1 MDKINFFKKNRI
13 YVIGGG
19 LAGVEA
25 ARQITN
31 FGINV
36 TLFEMKPVHFSKA
49 HKSEN
54 LAELVCS
61 NSLKSNS
68 IENAGGILKE
78 EMRLLNSLVIEA
90 ADNTTVPAGKAL
102 AVDRDLFTE
111 YITDSIEKNSKIEL
125 RREMYTEIEDD
136 VLNIIA
142 TGPLTSDELVN
153 NIMDITDQKNLYFY
167 DSISPILNSDSID
180 YSKVFRAS
188 RYENEG
194 EGDYINCPLSKEE
207 YYTLVDEIIK
217 AEKVDL
223 HEFEDTGYFESCMPV
238 EVMCERGRETLRF
251 GPMKPVGLIDPKT
264 GKSPYAAVQ
273 LRMENSRATMFNIVG
288 FQTKLTY
295 PEQRR
300 VFRMIPGLENA
311 EFFRYGSI
319 HRNTYL
325 RSPGLLNEFLEL
337 KNNNNIFFAGQ
348 ITGVEGY
355 VESAAMGIIAGINAS
370 MKFLGLKQ
378 RPVPAESSIGSLIS
392 YISGFSGKNFQPINI
407 NFGIYPDLGQKLKK
421 DKKREL
427 IAKKALDSIN
437 DYKSVLSSQ
446 SF

>member
-1 MDKINFFKKNRI
+1 MDKNKFFKKDRI
-13 YVIGGG
+13 NIIGGG

-25 ARQITN
+25 ARQITS

-36 TLFEMKPVHFSKA
+36 SLFEMKPVRYSEA

-68 IENAGGILKE
+68 IANAGGILKE

-90 ADNTTVPAGKAL
+90 ADNTNVPAGKAL
-102 AVDRDLFTE
+102 AVDRNLFTE
-111 YITDSIEKNSKIEL
+111 YITERIEKNSKIEL
-125 RREMYTEIEDD
+125 RREVYSDIEND
-136 VLNIIA
+136 VINLIA
-142 TGPLTSDELVN
+142 TGPLTSEELVN
-153 NIMDITDQKNLYFY
+153 NIMKMTGQKNLYFY
-167 DSISPILNSDSID
+167 DSISPIINSDSID

-188 RYENEG
+188 RYENEV
-194 EGDYINCPLSKEE
+194 EGDYINCPFSKEQ
-207 YYTLVDEIIK
+207 YYAFANEIIK
-217 AEKVDL
+217 AEKVEL
-223 HEFEDTGYFESCMPV
+223 HEFEDTGYFESCMPI
-238 EVMCERGRETLRF
+238 EVMCERGIETLRF
-251 GPMKPVGLIDPKT
+251 GPMKPVGLTDPKT
-264 GKSPYAAVQ
+264 GKIPFAVVQ
-273 LRMENSRATMFNIVG
+273 LRMENNRATMYNIVG

-300 VFRMIPGLENA
+300 IFRMIPGLENA

-325 RSPGLLNEFLEL
+325 RSPDLLNEFIQLESN
-337 KNNNNIFFAGQ
+337 KNIFFAGQ

-355 VESAAMGIIAGINAS
+355 VESAATGIIAGINAA
-370 MKFLGLKQ
+370 MKFLGREMK
-378 RPVPAESSIGSLIS
+378 PVPPESSIGSLIS

-427 IAKKALDSIN
+427 IAKKALDSIME
-437 DYKSVLSSQ
+437 YKAVLSR
-446 SF
+446 

>member
-1 MDKINFFKKNRI
+1 MDKKKFFKKDRI
-13 YVIGGG
+13 NIIGGG

-25 ARQITN
+25 ARQITS

-36 TLFEMKPVHFSKA
+36 SLFEMKPVRYSEA

-90 ADNTTVPAGKAL
+90 ADNTSVPAGKAL
-102 AVDRDLFTE
+102 AVDRNLFTE
-111 YITDSIEKNSKIEL
+111 YITERIEKNSKVEL
-125 RREMYTEIEDD
+125 RREVYSDIKND
-136 VLNIIA
+136 VINLIA
-142 TGPLTSDELVN
+142 TGPLTSEELVN
-153 NIMDITDQKNLYFY
+153 NIMKMTGQKNLYFY
-167 DSISPILNSDSID
+167 DSISPIVNSDSID

-188 RYENEG
+188 RYENEV
-194 EGDYINCPLSKEE
+194 EGDYINCPFSKEQ
-207 YYTLVDEIIK
+207 YYAFTNEIIK
-217 AEKVDL
+217 AEKVEL
-223 HEFEDTGYFESCMPV
+223 HEFEDTGYFESCMPI
-238 EVMCERGRETLRF
+238 EVMCERGIETLRF
-251 GPMKPVGLIDPKT
+251 GPMKPVGLTDPKT
-264 GKSPYAAVQ
+264 GKIPFAVVQ
-273 LRMENSRATMFNIVG
+273 LRMENNRATMYNIVG

-300 VFRMIPGLENA
+300 IFRMIPGLENA

-325 RSPGLLNEFLEL
+325 RSPGLLNEFIQLESN
-337 KNNNNIFFAGQ
+337 KNIFFAGQ

-355 VESAAMGIIAGINAS
+355 VESAATGIIAGINAA
-370 MKFLGLKQ
+370 MKFLGREMK
-378 RPVPAESSIGSLIS
+378 PVPPESSIGSLIS

-427 IAKKALDSIN
+427 IAKKALDSIME
-437 DYKSVLSSQ
+437 YKAVLSC
-446 SF
+446 

>member
-1 MDKINFFKKNRI
+1 MDKNKFFKKDRI
-13 YVIGGG
+13 NIIGGG

-25 ARQITN
+25 ARQITS

-36 TLFEMKPVHFSKA
+36 SLFEMKPVRYSEA

-68 IENAGGILKE
+68 IDNAGGILKE

-90 ADNTTVPAGKAL
+90 ADNTSVPAGKAL

-111 YITDSIEKNSKIEL
+111 YITERIEENSKVEL
-125 RREMYTEIEDD
+125 RREVYSDIEND
-136 VLNIIA
+136 VINLIA
-142 TGPLTSDELVN
+142 TGPLTSVELVN
-153 NIMDITDQKNLYFY
+153 NIMKITDRKNLYFY
-167 DSISPILNSDSID
+167 DSISPIVNSDSID

-188 RYENEG
+188 RYENEV
-194 EGDYINCPLSKEE
+194 EGDYINCPFSKEQ
-207 YYTLVDEIIK
+207 YYAFVNEIIK
-217 AEKVDL
+217 AEKVEL
-223 HEFEDTGYFESCMPV
+223 HEFEDTGYFESCMPI
-238 EVMCERGRETLRF
+238 EVMCERGIETLRF
-251 GPMKPVGLIDPKT
+251 GPMKPVGLTDPKT
-264 GKSPYAAVQ
+264 GKIPFAVVQ
-273 LRMENSRATMFNIVG
+273 LRMENNKASMYNIVG

-325 RSPGLLNEFLEL
+325 RSPGLLNDFIQLESN
-337 KNNNNIFFAGQ
+337 KNIFFAGQ

-355 VESAAMGIIAGINAS
+355 VESAATGIIAGINAA
-370 MKFLGLKQ
+370 MKFLGREMK
-378 RPVPAESSIGSLIS
+378 PVPPESSIGALFLIS
-392 YISGFSGKNFQPINI
+392 PDIAERISS
-407 NFGIYPDLGQKLKK
+407 
-421 DKKREL
+421 RL
-427 IAKKALDSIN
+427 I
-437 DYKSVLSSQ
+437 
-446 SF
+446 

>member
-1 MDKINFFKKNRI
+1 MDKNKFFRKDRINI
-13 YVIGGG
+13 IGGG

-25 ARQITN
+25 ARQITS

-36 TLFEMKPVHFSKA
+36 SLFEMKPVRYSEA

-68 IENAGGILKE
+68 IANAGGILKE

-90 ADNTTVPAGKAL
+90 ADNTSVPAGKAL
-102 AVDRDLFTE
+102 AVDRNLFTE
-111 YITDSIEKNSKIEL
+111 YITERIEKNSKVEL
-125 RREMYTEIEDD
+125 RREVYSDIEND
-136 VLNIIA
+136 VINLIA
-142 TGPLTSDELVN
+142 TGPLTSEELVN
-153 NIMDITDQKNLYFY
+153 NITKMTGQKNLYFY
-167 DSISPILNSDSID
+167 DSISPIINSDSID

-188 RYENEG
+188 RYENEV
-194 EGDYINCPLSKEE
+194 EGDYINCPFSKEQ
-207 YYTLVDEIIK
+207 YYALVNEIIK
-217 AEKVDL
+217 AEKVEL
-223 HEFEDTGYFESCMPV
+223 HEFEDTGYFESCMPI
-238 EVMCERGRETLRF
+238 EVMCERGIETLRF
-251 GPMKPVGLIDPKT
+251 GPMKPVGLTDPKT
-264 GKSPYAAVQ
+264 GKIPFAVVQ
-273 LRMENSRATMFNIVG
+273 LRMENNRATMYNIVG

-300 VFRMIPGLENA
+300 IFRMIPGLENA

-325 RSPGLLNEFLEL
+325 RSPGLLNEFIQLESN
-337 KNNNNIFFAGQ
+337 KNIFFAGQ

-355 VESAAMGIIAGINAS
+355 VESAATGIIAGINAA
-370 MKFLGLKQ
+370 MKFLGREMK
-378 RPVPAESSIGSLIS
+378 PVPPESSIGSLIS

-427 IAKKALDSIN
+427 IAKKALDSIME
-437 DYKSVLSSQ
+437 YKAVLSC
-446 SF
+446 

>member
-1 MDKINFFKKNRI
+1 MDKTNFFKKEHIN
-13 YVIGGG
+13 VIGGG

-49 HKSEN
+49 HKSES

-78 EMRLLNSLVIEA
+78 EMRQLNSLVIEA
-90 ADNTTVPAGKAL
+90 ADNTAVPAGKAL
-102 AVDRDLFTE
+102 AVDRDLFSQ

-125 RREMYTEIEDD
+125 KREIYSEIEDGI
-136 VLNIIA
+136 LNIIA
-142 TGPLTSDELVN
+142 TGPLTSDNLVN
-153 NIMDITDQKNLYFY
+153 QIMDITDRKNLYFY
-167 DSISPILNSDSID
+167 DSISPILNADSID

-188 RYENEG
+188 RYETEG
-194 EGDYINCPLSKEE
+194 EGDYINCPLSKDE
-207 YYTLVDEIIK
+207 YYALVDEIIK

-251 GPMKPVGLIDPKT
+251 GPMKPVGLTDPKT

-273 LRMENSRATMFNIVG
+273 LRMENSSATMYNIVG

-325 RSPGLLNEFLEL
+325 KSPGLLNEYLQL
-337 KNNNNIFFAGQ
+337 KNNTNIFFAGQ

-355 VESAAMGIIAGINAS
+355 VESAATGIIAGINAA
-370 MKFLGLKQ
+370 MKFLGLEQ
-378 RPVPAESSIGSLIS
+378 RPVPPESSIGSLIS
-392 YISGFSGKNFQPINI
+392 YITGYSGKNFQPINI

-437 DYKSVLSSQ
+437 DYKAVLSSQ

>member
-1 MDKINFFKKNRI
+1 MDKNKFFKKDRI
-13 YVIGGG
+13 NIIGGG

-25 ARQITN
+25 ARQITS

-36 TLFEMKPVHFSKA
+36 SLFEMKPVRYSEA

-68 IENAGGILKE
+68 IANAGGILKE

-90 ADNTTVPAGKAL
+90 ADNTNVPAGKAL
-102 AVDRDLFTE
+102 AVDRNLFTE
-111 YITDSIEKNSKIEL
+111 YITERIEKNSKVEL
-125 RREMYTEIEDD
+125 RREVYSDIEND
-136 VLNIIA
+136 VINLIA
-142 TGPLTSDELVN
+142 TGPLTSVELVN
-153 NIMDITDQKNLYFY
+153 NIMKMTDRKNLYFY
-167 DSISPILNSDSID
+167 DSISPIVNSDSID

-188 RYENEG
+188 RYENEV
-194 EGDYINCPLSKEE
+194 EGDYINCPFSKEQ
-207 YYTLVDEIIK
+207 YYAFANEIIK
-217 AEKVDL
+217 AEKVEL
-223 HEFEDTGYFESCMPV
+223 HEFEDTGYFESCMPI
-238 EVMCERGRETLRF
+238 EVMCERGIETLRF
-251 GPMKPVGLIDPKT
+251 GPMKPVGLTDPKT
-264 GKSPYAAVQ
+264 GKIPFAVVQ
-273 LRMENSRATMFNIVG
+273 LRMENNRATMYNIVG

-300 VFRMIPGLENA
+300 IFRMIPGLENA

-325 RSPGLLNEFLEL
+325 RSPGLLNEFIQLESN
-337 KNNNNIFFAGQ
+337 KNIFFAGQ

-355 VESAAMGIIAGINAS
+355 VESAATGIIAGINAA
-370 MKFLGLKQ
+370 MKFLGREMK
-378 RPVPAESSIGSLIS
+378 PVPPESSIGSLIS

-427 IAKKALDSIN
+427 IAKKALDSIME
-437 DYKSVLSSQ
+437 YKAVLSR
-446 SF
+446 

>member
-1 MDKINFFKKNRI
+1 MNKNNFFKKDRI
-13 YVIGGG
+13 IVVGGG

-36 TLFEMKPVHFSKA
+36 TLFEMKPARFSGA
-49 HKSEN
+49 HNSEN

-61 NSLKSNS
+61 NSLKSDS
-68 IENAGGILKE
+68 IENAGGILKK
-78 EMRLLNSLVIEA
+78 EMRFLDSLVIKA
-90 ADNTTVPAGKAL
+90 ADKTRVPAGKAL
-102 AVDRDLFTE
+102 AVDRDLFSE
-111 YITDSIEKNSKIEL
+111 YITGEIENNPAIEL
-125 RREMYTEIEDD
+125 RREEYTEIDNER
-136 VLNIIA
+136 LNIIA
-142 TGPLTSDELVN
+142 SGPLTSSGLVSS
-153 NIMDITDQKNLYFY
+153 ILKITDQENLFFY

-188 RYENEG
+188 RYEDDV
-194 EGDYINCPLSKEE
+194 EGDYINCPLSKDE
-207 YYTLVDEIIK
+207 YYGLMDEIIN
-217 AEKVDL
+217 AEKIDL

-238 EVMCERGRETLRF
+238 EVMCERGKETLRF
-251 GPMKPVGLIDPKT
+251 GPMKPVGLTDPRT
-264 GKSPYAAVQ
+264 GKTPYAVVQ
-273 LRMENSRATMFNIVG
+273 LRMENNRATMYNIVG

-325 RSPGLLNEFLEL
+325 KSPGLLNKFLQLE
-337 KNNNNIFFAGQ
+337 KDKNIFIAGQ

-355 VESAAMGIIAGINAS
+355 VESAATGIIAGINAA
-370 MKFLGLKQ
+370 KRFLGEDLKEV
-378 RPVPAESSIGSLIS
+378 PVESSIGSLIS
-392 YISGFSGKNFQPINI
+392 YISGFTGKNFQPINI
-407 NFGIYPDLGQKLKK
+407 NFGIYPDLGMKLKK

-427 IAKKALDSIN
+427 IAKKALDSISE
-437 DYKSVLSSQ
+437 YKSVLS
-446 SF
+446 

>member
-1 MDKINFFKKNRI
+1 MNNNNFFKKDRI

-36 TLFEMKPVHFSKA
+36 TLFEMKPAHYSEA
-49 HKSEN
+49 HKSEDF
-54 LAELVCS
+54 AELVCS

-78 EMRLLNSLVIEA
+78 EMRKLNSLVIEA
-90 ADNTTVPAGKAL
+90 ADKTTVPAGKAL
-102 AVDRDLFTE
+102 AVDRGLFSK
-111 YITDSIEKNSKIEL
+111 YITEEIKNNNKIEIL
-125 RREMYTEIEDD
+125 NEVYSEIDKD
-136 VLNIIA
+136 IINVIA
-142 TGPLTSDELVN
+142 TGPLTAEGLVN
-153 NIMDITDQKNLYFY
+153 NIMELTGQKNLYFY

-188 RYENEG
+188 RYEEG
-194 EGDYINCPLSKEE
+194 VEGDYINCPLSKDE
-207 YYTLVDEIIK
+207 YYSLMDEIINAQK
-217 AEKVDL
+217 IDL

-238 EVMCERGRETLRF
+238 EVMCERGKETLRF
-251 GPMKPVGLIDPKT
+251 GPMKPVGLTDPRT
-264 GKSPYAAVQ
+264 GKTPYAVVQ
-273 LRMENSRATMFNIVG
+273 LRMENNSASMYNIVG

-325 RSPGLLNEFLEL
+325 RSPGLLNEFIQME
-337 KNNNNIFFAGQ
+337 NNKNIFFAGQ

-355 VESAAMGIIAGINAS
+355 VESAAMGIIAGINAA
-370 MKFLGLKQ
+370 KYFLGEKMT
-378 RPVPAESSIGSLIS
+378 PVPSVSSIGSLIS
-392 YISGFSGKNFQPINI
+392 YISGFDGKNYQPINI
-407 NFGIYPDLGQKLKK
+407 NFGIYPDIGQKLKK

-427 IAKKALDSIN
+427 IAKRALDSIN
-437 DYKSVLSSQ
+437 EYKAVLTY
-446 SF
+446 

>member
-1 MDKINFFKKNRI
+1 MDKNKFFKKDRI
-13 YVIGGG
+13 NIIGGG

-25 ARQITN
+25 ARQITS

-36 TLFEMKPVHFSKA
+36 SLFEMKPVRYSEA

-68 IENAGGILKE
+68 IANAGGILKE

-90 ADNTTVPAGKAL
+90 ADNTNVPAGKAL
-102 AVDRDLFTE
+102 AVDRNLFTE
-111 YITDSIEKNSKIEL
+111 YITERIEKNSKVEL
-125 RREMYTEIEDD
+125 RREVYSDIEND
-136 VLNIIA
+136 VINLIA
-142 TGPLTSDELVN
+142 TGPLTSVELVN
-153 NIMDITDQKNLYFY
+153 NIMKITDRKNLYFY
-167 DSISPILNSDSID
+167 DSISPIVNSDSID

-188 RYENEG
+188 RYENEV
-194 EGDYINCPLSKEE
+194 EGDYINCPFSKEQ
-207 YYTLVDEIIK
+207 YYAFANEIIK
-217 AEKVDL
+217 AEKVEL
-223 HEFEDTGYFESCMPV
+223 HEFEDTGYFESCMPI
-238 EVMCERGRETLRF
+238 EVMCERGIETLRF
-251 GPMKPVGLIDPKT
+251 GPMKPVGLTDPKT
-264 GKSPYAAVQ
+264 GKIPFAVVQ
-273 LRMENSRATMFNIVG
+273 LRMENNRATMYNIVG

-300 VFRMIPGLENA
+300 IFRMIPGLENA

-325 RSPGLLNEFLEL
+325 RSPGLLNEFIQLESN
-337 KNNNNIFFAGQ
+337 KNIFFAGQ

-355 VESAAMGIIAGINAS
+355 VESAATGIIAGINAA
-370 MKFLGLKQ
+370 MKFLGREMK
-378 RPVPAESSIGSLIS
+378 PVPPESSIGSLIS

-427 IAKKALDSIN
+427 IAKKALDSIME
-437 DYKSVLSSQ
+437 YKAVLSR
-446 SF
+446 

>member
-1 MDKINFFKKNRI
+1 MDKNNFFKKDRI
-13 YVIGGG
+13 NIIGGG

-25 ARQITN
+25 ARKITS

-36 TLFEMKPVHFSKA
+36 SLFEMKPVRYSEA

-68 IENAGGILKE
+68 IDNAGGILKE

-90 ADNTTVPAGKAL
+90 ADNTSVPAGKAL
-102 AVDRDLFTE
+102 AVDRNLFTE
-111 YITDSIEKNSKIEL
+111 YITERIEENSKVEL
-125 RREMYTEIEDD
+125 RREVYSDIEND
-136 VLNIIA
+136 VINLIA
-142 TGPLTSDELVN
+142 TGPLTSVELVN
-153 NIMDITDQKNLYFY
+153 NIMKITDRKNLYFY
-167 DSISPILNSDSID
+167 DSISPIVNSDSID

-188 RYENEG
+188 RYENEV
-194 EGDYINCPLSKEE
+194 EGDYINCPFSKEQ
-207 YYTLVDEIIK
+207 YYAFINEIIK
-217 AEKVDL
+217 AEKVEL
-223 HEFEDTGYFESCMPV
+223 HEFEDTGYFESCMPI
-238 EVMCERGRETLRF
+238 EVMCERGIETLRF
-251 GPMKPVGLIDPKT
+251 GPMKPVGLTDPKT
-264 GKSPYAAVQ
+264 GKTPFAVVQ
-273 LRMENSRATMFNIVG
+273 LRMENNRATMYNIVG

-300 VFRMIPGLENA
+300 IFRMIPGLENA

-325 RSPGLLNEFLEL
+325 RSPDLLNEFIQLESN
-337 KNNNNIFFAGQ
+337 KNIFFAGQ

-355 VESAAMGIIAGINAS
+355 VESAATGIIAGINAA
-370 MKFLGLKQ
+370 MKFLGREMK
-378 RPVPAESSIGSLIS
+378 PVPPESSIGSLIS

-427 IAKKALDSIN
+427 IAKKALDSIIE
-437 DYKSVLSSQ
+437 YKAVLSR
-446 SF
+446 

>member
-1 MDKINFFKKNRI
+1 MDKKKFFKKDRI
-13 YVIGGG
+13 NIIGGG

-25 ARQITN
+25 ARQITS

-36 TLFEMKPVHFSKA
+36 SLFEMKPVRYSEA

-78 EMRLLNSLVIEA
+78 EMRLLNSLVVEA
-90 ADNTTVPAGKAL
+90 ADNTSVPAGKAL
-102 AVDRDLFTE
+102 AVDRNLFTE
-111 YITDSIEKNSKIEL
+111 YITERIEKNSKVEL
-125 RREMYTEIEDD
+125 RREVYSDIEND
-136 VLNIIA
+136 VINLIA
-142 TGPLTSDELVN
+142 TGPLTSEELVN
-153 NIMDITDQKNLYFY
+153 NIMKMTGQKNLYFY
-167 DSISPILNSDSID
+167 DSISPIINSDSID

-188 RYENEG
+188 RYENEV
-194 EGDYINCPLSKEE
+194 EGDYINCPFSKEQ
-207 YYTLVDEIIK
+207 YYAFANEIIK
-217 AEKVDL
+217 AEKVEL
-223 HEFEDTGYFESCMPV
+223 HEFEDTGYFESCMPI
-238 EVMCERGRETLRF
+238 EVMCERGIETLRF
-251 GPMKPVGLIDPKT
+251 GPMKPVGLTDPKT
-264 GKSPYAAVQ
+264 GKIPFAVVQ
-273 LRMENSRATMFNIVG
+273 LRMENNRATMYNIVG

-300 VFRMIPGLENA
+300 IFRMIPGLENA

-325 RSPGLLNEFLEL
+325 RSPGLLNEFIQLESN
-337 KNNNNIFFAGQ
+337 KNIFFAGQ

-355 VESAAMGIIAGINAS
+355 VESAATGIIAGINAA
-370 MKFLGLKQ
+370 MKFLGREMK
-378 RPVPAESSIGSLIS
+378 PVPPESSIGSLIS

-427 IAKKALDSIN
+427 IAKKALDSIME
-437 DYKSVLSSQ
+437 YKAVLSR
-446 SF
+446 

>member
-1 MDKINFFKKNRI
+1 MEKINFFKKNRI
-13 YVIGGG
+13 NVIGGG

-36 TLFEMKPVHFSKA
+36 TLFEMKPVHYSEA
-49 HKSEN
+49 HKSEH

-61 NSLKSNS
+61 NSLKSNF

-90 ADNTTVPAGKAL
+90 ADNTSVPAGKAL
-102 AVDRDLFTE
+102 AVDRDLFSE
-111 YITDSIEKNSKIEL
+111 YITREIESNPRIEL
-125 RREMYTEIEDD
+125 RREEYSDIEND
-136 VLNIIA
+136 VINILA
-142 TGPLTSDELVN
+142 TGPLTTEGLVN
-153 NIMDITDQKNLYFY
+153 NIMELTGQKNLYFY

-180 YSKVFRAS
+180 YEKVFRAS
-188 RYENEG
+188 RYEEG
-194 EGDYINCPLSKEE
+194 TEGDYINCPLSKEQ
-207 YYTLVDEIIK
+207 YYMLVDEIIN
-217 AEKVDL
+217 AEKIDL

-238 EVMCERGRETLRF
+238 EVMCERGKETLRF
-251 GPMKPVGLIDPKT
+251 GPMKPVGLTDPRT
-264 GKSPYAAVQ
+264 GKYPYAVVQ
-273 LRMENSRATMFNIVG
+273 LRMENNRATMYNIVG

-300 VFRMIPGLENA
+300 VFRLIPGLENA

-325 RSPGLLNEFLEL
+325 RSPGLLNEFIQLE
-337 KNNNNIFFAGQ
+337 NNKNIFFAGQ

-355 VESAAMGIIAGINAS
+355 VESAATGIIAGINAAK
-370 MKFLGLKQ
+370 KFLGEGLT
-378 RPVPAESSIGSLIS
+378 PVPAESSIGSLIS
-392 YISGFSGKNFQPINI
+392 YVSGFSGKNFQPINI
-407 NFGIYPDLGQKLKK
+407 NFGIYPDIGQKLKK

-427 IAKKALDSIN
+427 IAKRALDSIKE
-437 DYKSVLSSQ
+437 YKTVLSY
-446 SF
+446 

>member
-1 MDKINFFKKNRI
+1 MDKKKFFKKDRI
-13 YVIGGG
+13 NIIGGG

-25 ARQITN
+25 ARQITS
-31 FGINV
+31 FDINV
-36 TLFEMKPVHFSKA
+36 SLFEMKPVRYSEA

-90 ADNTTVPAGKAL
+90 ADNTSVPAGKAL

-111 YITDSIEKNSKIEL
+111 YITERIEKNSKVEL
-125 RREMYTEIEDD
+125 RREIYSDIEND
-136 VLNIIA
+136 VINLIA
-142 TGPLTSDELVN
+142 TGPLTSEELVN
-153 NIMDITDQKNLYFY
+153 NIMKMTGQKNLYFY
-167 DSISPILNSDSID
+167 DSISPIINSDSID

-188 RYENEG
+188 RYENEV
-194 EGDYINCPLSKEE
+194 EGDYINCPFSKEQ
-207 YYTLVDEIIK
+207 YYSFANEIIK
-217 AEKVDL
+217 AEKVEL
-223 HEFEDTGYFESCMPV
+223 HEFEDTGYFESCMPI
-238 EVMCERGRETLRF
+238 EVMCERGIETLRF
-251 GPMKPVGLIDPKT
+251 GPMKPVGLTDPKT
-264 GKSPYAAVQ
+264 GKIPFAVVQ
-273 LRMENSRATMFNIVG
+273 LRMENNRATMYNIVG

-300 VFRMIPGLENA
+300 IFRMIPGLENA

-325 RSPGLLNEFLEL
+325 RSPVLLNEFIQLESN
-337 KNNNNIFFAGQ
+337 KNIFFAGQ

-355 VESAAMGIIAGINAS
+355 VESAATGIIAGINAA
-370 MKFLGLKQ
+370 MKFLGREMK
-378 RPVPAESSIGSLIS
+378 PVPPESSIGSLIS

-427 IAKKALDSIN
+427 IAKKALDSIME
-437 DYKSVLSSQ
+437 YKAVLSR
-446 SF
+446 

>member
-1 MDKINFFKKNRI
+1 MDKKKFFKKDRI
-13 YVIGGG
+13 NIIGGG

-25 ARQITN
+25 ARQITS

-36 TLFEMKPVHFSKA
+36 SLFEMKPVRYSEA

-90 ADNTTVPAGKAL
+90 ADNTSVPAGKAL
-102 AVDRDLFTE
+102 AVNRDLFTE
-111 YITDSIEKNSKIEL
+111 YITERIEKNSKVEL
-125 RREMYTEIEDD
+125 RREVYSDIEND
-136 VLNIIA
+136 VINLIA
-142 TGPLTSDELVN
+142 TGPLTSEELVN
-153 NIMDITDQKNLYFY
+153 NIMKMTGQKNLYFY
-167 DSISPILNSDSID
+167 DSISPIINSDSID

-188 RYENEG
+188 RYENEV
-194 EGDYINCPLSKEE
+194 EGDYINCPFSKEQ
-207 YYTLVDEIIK
+207 YYALVNEIIK
-217 AEKVDL
+217 AEKVEL
-223 HEFEDTGYFESCMPV
+223 HEFEDTGYFESCMPI
-238 EVMCERGRETLRF
+238 EVMCERGIETLRF
-251 GPMKPVGLIDPKT
+251 GPMKPVGLTDPKT
-264 GKSPYAAVQ
+264 GKIPFAVVQ
-273 LRMENSRATMFNIVG
+273 LRMENNRATMYNIVG

-300 VFRMIPGLENA
+300 IFRMIPGLENV

-325 RSPGLLNEFLEL
+325 RSPDLLNEFIQLESN
-337 KNNNNIFFAGQ
+337 KNIFFAGQ

-355 VESAAMGIIAGINAS
+355 VESAATGIIAGINAA
-370 MKFLGLKQ
+370 MKFLGREMK
-378 RPVPAESSIGSLIS
+378 PVPPESSIGSLIS

-427 IAKKALDSIN
+427 IAKKALDSIME
-437 DYKSVLSSQ
+437 YKAVLSC
-446 SF
+446 

>member
-13 YVIGGG
+13 NVIGGG

-54 LAELVCS
+54 LAELFFI
-61 NSLKSNS
+61 NSIKTNS

-325 RSPGLLNEFLEL
+325 RSPGLLNEFLQL

-370 MKFLGLKQ
+370 MKCLGLKQ